1 MPETIR
7 TIADY
12 LEQLR
17 GQLAGSDP
25 ALIQDALY
33 DTEEHLRNELAATG
47 DQDETGEQLVRV
59 IERYGTPQEVAEAY
73 RANELTVATALAHP
87 AAPAPESGLAQVVGI
102 FTDPKAYSSLLYM
115 YLSLLTGIIYFTWVV
130 TGVALSLGFSVMIFG
145 IPFFLLFLATVR
157 AISQVEGRLVEAML
171 GVRMPRRPVFG
182 QAEGGWWQRFKFWLT
197 DTRSWLTMLYM
208 AVKLPLG
215 VLSFSLFVVLLSLSL
230 GLLLDPF
237 AQLLWEHPIISTG
250 RADYYLPLWAAP
262 LLWLAGISVLTA
274 TLHAARWLGRLQGSL
289 AKKMLVGSG

>member
-1 MPETIR
+1 MPEAIR
-7 TIADY
+7 TIAEY

-33 DTEEHLRNELAATG
+33 DAEEHLRNELAAAG
-47 DQDETGEQLVRV
+47 ESDEGEQLGRV
-59 IERYGTPQEVAEAY
+59 IDRYGTPQEVAEAY

-87 AAPAPESGLAQVVGI
+87 AAPAPESGFARVVGV

-157 AISQVEGRLVEAML
+157 AISQVEGRLVETLL

-182 QAEGGWWQRFKFWLT
+182 QAEGGWWQRIKYWLT
-197 DTRSWLTMLYM
+197 DARTWLTMLYM

-215 VLSFSLFVVLLSLSL
+215 ILSFTLFTVMLSLSL

-237 AQLLWEHPIISTG
+237 AQLFWEHPVITTS
-250 RADYYLPLWAAP
+250 RYEYYLPLWAAP
-262 LLWLAGISVLTA
+262 LMWLAGLIGLLV
-274 TLHAARWLGRLQGSL
+274 TLHAARWIGRLQGSL
-289 AKKMLVGSG
+289 AKTMLVGSG